1 MGRLWGASILHP
13 PLGTYRC
20 RLGSSPGEGG
30 AGKESLPTFARAHV
44 PEQGREDGV
53 IAALRLTAPPGLGD
67 KLPTWPVLSGRCRC
81 LINLGR
87 GGRRGGRRGMLIDG
101 ILLLE
106 CPSQALLSN
115 QKIVT
120 LTLQPFME
128 LLLYTRAVL
137 SRLI

>member
-1 MGRLWGASILHP
+1 
-13 PLGTYRC
+13 
-20 RLGSSPGEGG
+20 
-30 AGKESLPTFARAHV
+30 
-44 PEQGREDGV
+44 
-53 IAALRLTAPPGLGD
+53 
-67 KLPTWPVLSGRCRC
+67 
-81 LINLGR
+81 
-87 GGRRGGRRGMLIDG
+87 MLIDG